1 MKPSNYYVI
10 LAAVTALLFSGCS
23 KTEERMQV
31 YSEIK
36 DVESL
41 TLAEMTLNK
50 VGTIDDMTWDKAR
63 GFSQSMGALVNKFKA
78 GKRIGVY
85 SYNTYL
91 QAYIEL
97 GELRDE
103 DVVVDEERKL
113 VKLTLPP
120 VRTRYLG
127 RDLGLKEEHLRVTG
141 LRSSITPQERA
152 QVKEVMN
159 RTLKAEVEGNSALK
173 SRIEDE
179 ARAKA
184 REFFTILLRNRGYES
199 EITFRS

>member
-1 MKPSNYYVI
+1 MNPSNYYVI
-10 LAAVTALLFSGCS
+10 LAAIAALLFQGCS
-23 KTEERMQV
+23 LKEERMQV

-63 GFSQSMGALVNKFKA
+63 GFSQSMGALVNTFKA

-127 RDLGLKEEHLRVTG
+127 RDMGITEEHLRVTG

-152 QVKEVMN
+152 KVKEVMN
-159 RTLKAEVEGNSALK
+159 TALKAEVEGNSDLR

-184 REFFTILLRNRGYES
+184 REFFTILLKNRGYES

>member
-10 LAAVTALLFSGCS
+10 LAAVTALLFSGCAE
-23 KTEERMQV
+23 KEERMQV

-159 RTLKAEVEGNSALK
+159 RALKAEVEGNSALK